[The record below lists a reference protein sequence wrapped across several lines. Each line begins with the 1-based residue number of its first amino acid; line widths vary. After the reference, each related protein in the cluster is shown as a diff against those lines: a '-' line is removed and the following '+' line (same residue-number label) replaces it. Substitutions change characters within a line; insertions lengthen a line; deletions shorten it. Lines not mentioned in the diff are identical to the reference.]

1 VEKYGIKPER
11 ADEIMNTQFDEK
23 NLDNILNDVDE
34 TYGVTP
40 DMKKELDEMAKLTP
54 KAAERFELKMKY
66 PGLDDDI
73 LTAIVDDPNP
83 ENKAQVLSTLD
94 QLMELHRRGKSP
106 EEAVDIIKQTMFK
119 GRKDNA
125 KGGLN
130 YLMGM

>member
-1 VEKYGIKPER
+1 
-11 ADEIMNTQFDEK
+11 
-23 NLDNILNDVDE
+23 
-34 TYGVTP
+34 
-40 DMKKELDEMAKLTP
+40 MKKELDEMAKLTP

>member
-1 VEKYGIKPER
+1 
-11 ADEIMNTQFDEK
+11 
-23 NLDNILNDVDE
+23 
-34 TYGVTP
+34 
-40 DMKKELDEMAKLTP
+40 MKKELDEMATLTP
-54 KAAERFELKMKY
+54 KAAERFELKIKY

-94 QLMELHRRGKSP
+94 QLLELHKRGKSP